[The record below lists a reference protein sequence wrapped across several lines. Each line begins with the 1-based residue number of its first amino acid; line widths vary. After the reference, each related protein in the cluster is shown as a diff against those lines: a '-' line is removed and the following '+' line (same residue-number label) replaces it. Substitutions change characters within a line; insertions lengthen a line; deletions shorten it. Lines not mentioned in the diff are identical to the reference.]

1 MPLSSTVLMLPPT
14 APHIGQVIRS
24 SLANPPAPISGG
36 FNSSNSDS
44 TLWRCAAVDSKV
56 CSFSVI
62 RSLNSWIWA
71 SLCKRVLFNSLN
83 CEFNWVISPWA
94 VVSLEFNSSTLL
106 LASLS
111 WFSKS
116 EAFSNSEDKF
126 DIFSLDS
133 AIFVSFRVKLFS
145 RSSDLDLY
153 SANSV
158 LRLLF
163 SVFKSRITSW
173 SSVLVFSR
181 SVLVSVNWFSVCSSL
196 VLVSSSSFRVSAS
209 LSFVWANSFLVSD
222 SCFSRSLTLDLRSN
236 RTLPSTDNF
245 LSGLLSAFAQS
256 ILIIPHLNKYF

>member
-1 MPLSSTVLMLPPT
+1 LLLSSTVLILPPT

-44 TLWRCAAVDSKV
+44 TSWRCAAVDSKD

-71 SLCKRVLFNSLN
+71 SLCSRVLLSSLN
-83 CEFNWVISPWA
+83 CELNWVISPWA

-116 EAFSNSEDKF
+116 EAFSNSEDMF
-126 DIFSLDS
+126 DIFSLNS
-133 AIFVSFRVKLFS
+133 AIFVSLIAKLFS

-181 SVLVSVNWFSVCSSL
+181 SVLVSVNWFSV
-196 VLVSSSSFRVSAS
+196 SSSSFRVSAS
-209 LSFVWANSFLVSD
+209 LSFVWANSFLVST

-236 RTLPSTDNF
+236 KNLPSTDSF
-245 LSGLLSAFAQS
+245 FPGFASAFAQS